1 MAIIL
6 FLAIM
11 VGGFGGPGGF
21 PYFLVK
27 ALRDQGA
34 KGLTIISNNAGGTS
48 LTLDFDDLKILFEK
62 RQVRKMIA
70 SFPFSP
76 SASRPSPAEKQILDG
91 RVELELVPQGTLAE
105 RIRAGGAGIPG
116 FYTPTGVGTII
127 EKGKEKKKFNGRIY
141 LLERALK
148 ADYALIRAYK
158 ADKMGNLVYR
168 GTARNFNPVMAT
180 AAAITIAEVD
190 EIVEVG
196 ELDPEDIQTPGIF
209 VKRIVK
215 VKENPGFPRHTERKL
230 R

>member
-1 MAIIL
+1 M
-6 FLAIM
+6 
-11 VGGFGGPGGF
+11 
-21 PYFLVK
+21 
-27 ALRDQGA
+27 
-34 KGLTIISNNAGGTS
+34 
-48 LTLDFDDLKILFEK
+48 
-62 RQVRKMIA
+62 
-70 SFPFSP
+70 
-76 SASRPSPAEKQILDG
+76 
-91 RVELELVPQGTLAE
+91 
-105 RIRAGGAGIPG
+105 
-116 FYTPTGVGTII
+116 
-127 EKGKEKKKFNGRIY
+127 
-141 LLERALK
+141 K
-148 ADYALIRAYK
+148 ADFALIRAYK